1 MPLEYEYRYF
11 DFDKKQILKLLE
23 ENGGIQKGHYLFRVM
38 IFTHPLDK
46 TSVIRIRDEGYR
58 ITMTYKENTNKEFQN
73 ENEVIINNFDQGVN
87 IFLGLG
93 CKKKYY
99 FEKMREIWEIKNTEI
114 VFDISPG
121 LTEIMEIE
129 SKSNKELL
137 EIVSLLNLNNIP
149 HDTSTNA
156 QLYEELFG
164 IVFTKNIDL
173 TFNTVKSM
181 LKPTK
186 NKKDFNK
193 LIETQHKLYK
203 KIIKV

>member
-11 DFDKKQILKLLE
+11 NFDKKQILKLLE

-73 ENEVIINNFDQGVN
+73 ENEVIINNFDEGVN

-99 FEKMREIWEIKNTEI
+99 FEKMREIWNISNTEI
-114 VFDISPG
+114 IFDTSPG

-129 SKSNKELL
+129 SNTKKELL
-137 EIVSLLNLNNIP
+137 EKVTLLKLNDVSLIQVQMHNYMKNYLE
-149 HDTSTNA
+149 
-156 QLYEELFG
+156 LYL
-164 IVFTKNIDL
+164 
-173 TFNTVKSM
+173 
-181 LKPTK
+181 
-186 NKKDFNK
+186 
-193 LIETQHKLYK
+193 Q
-203 KIIKV
+203 KI

>member
-99 FEKMREIWEIKNTEI
+99 FEKMREIWNISNTEI
-114 VFDISPG
+114 VFDTSPG

-129 SKSNKELL
+129 SNTKKELL
-137 EIVSLLNLNNIP
+137 KIVLLLKLNNIP

>member
-1 MPLEYEYRYF
+1 MPLEYEFRYF
-11 DFDKKQILKLLE
+11 TFNKNKILKLLQ
-23 ENGGIQKGHYLFRVM
+23 ENGGSQKGHYLFRVM
-38 IFTHPLDK
+38 IFSHPLDK
-46 TSVIRIRDEGYR
+46 ACVIRIRDEGYR

-73 ENEVIINNFDQGVN
+73 ENEVIINDFEQGVN

-99 FEKMREIWEIKNTEI
+99 FEKMREIWNISNTEI
-114 VFDISPG
+114 VFDTSPG

-129 SKSNKELL
+129 SQTKKELL
-137 EIVSLLNLNNIP
+137 EIVALLKLDNVE

-181 LKPTK
+181 LKATK

-193 LIETQHKLYK
+193 LIEIQHKLYK
-203 KIIKV
+203 KIIKK

>member
-1 MPLEYEYRYF
+1 
-11 DFDKKQILKLLE
+11 
-23 ENGGIQKGHYLFRVM
+23 
-38 IFTHPLDK
+38 
-46 TSVIRIRDEGYR
+46 
-58 ITMTYKENTNKEFQN
+58 MTYKENTNKEFQN
-73 ENEVIINNFDQGVN
+73 ENEVIINDFEQGVN

-99 FEKMREIWEIKNTEI
+99 FEKMREIWNISNTEI
-114 VFDISPG
+114 VFDTSPG

-129 SKSNKELL
+129 SQTKKELL
-137 EIVSLLNLNNIP
+137 KIVALLKLDNVE

-181 LKPTK
+181 LKATK

-193 LIETQHKLYK
+193 LIEIQHKLYK
-203 KIIKV
+203 KIIKK